1 MPKDPLKIVDKA
13 IRELEGKKEEK
24 PVYCAS
30 FPNLIDLVL
39 NDEEVKFLL
48 DTGELREIIE
58 YDNKIFKPP
67 NQSDL
72 DYLLPY
78 YQKVNDEANKHQ
90 HPDITDDTDSKLHR
104 GCKDC
109 LKLYDDLIEYH
120 KQFSDLPNPL
130 YYDLLVLWDFHTY
143 LIENFIFSPIIYFFA
158 SKERGKTRTAKGM
171 INVARHGIMTET
183 LREANLIRWSRDQKA
198 TLLFDVK
205 DFPKKVERSQS
216 EDLIYGRVEKGV
228 IASRVLFPEKG
239 AFRDTVRFEVFGPT
253 VVTSNRMIDETG
265 ESRAFIIDMKP
276 TKNIFNIEPTPELGL
291 SLKERLTG
299 MRFTHFNKPF
309 RKVIK
314 KEFGRLEDLL
324 LGYAQM
330 IKTLFPEKAKQFIA
344 LKKLI
349 KEQKIE
355 SAVDSFEARILQ
367 VIINKVDIV
376 EEGSVCLTFE
386 EICNEYN
393 KDKRENLKIEER
405 SMARV
410 TKGMGFTSKRNSLGT
425 KRGIFYDT
433 DLIEQLK
440 LMYGIVNFEDSTT

>member
-90 HPDITDDTDSKLHR
+90 HPDITDDTDVVY
-104 GCKDC
+104 GCGSC
-109 LKLYDDLIEYH
+109 LKLYNDLIEYH

-253 VVTSNRMIDETG
+253 VVTSNKMIDETG

>member
-239 AFRDTVRFEVFGPT
+239 AFRDTVRFEIFGPT
-253 VVTSNRMIDETG
+253 VVTSNRMIDDIG
-265 ESRAFIIDMKP
+265 ESRAIIIEMRP
-276 TKNIFNIEPTPELGL
+276 TKEIYDIEPEAVLGL
-291 SLKERLTG
+291 PYRERLTA
-299 MRFTHFNKPF
+299 MRLSHIYKPI
-309 RKVIK
+309 IK
-314 KEFGRLEDLL
+314 YRRAETGRLEDLL
-324 LGYAQM
+324 MGFYSM
-330 IKTLFPEKAKQFIA
+330 VRTLFPDKEKSLTI
-344 LKKLI
+344 LKNMI
-349 KEQKIE
+349 KNQKKE
-355 SAVDSFEARILQ
+355 SASDSFEARIVQ
-367 VIINKVDIV
+367 KIIDCETRV
-376 EEGSVCLTFE
+376 EIGTLVLTYE
-386 EICNEYN
+386 ELCSEYN
-393 KDKRENLKIEER
+393 EGKKENLI
-405 SMARV
+405 
-410 TKGMGFTSKRNSLGT
+410 
-425 KRGIFYDT
+425 
-433 DLIEQLK
+433 
-440 LMYGIVNFEDSTT
+440 